1 MEERIISK
9 NPVENSEAIMVAI
22 GGPKTA
28 QQVRARE
35 QSLAI
40 ISDSLSSLFRD
51 DILKGSEFMPILY
64 NDN

>member
-1 MEERIISK
+1 
-9 NPVENSEAIMVAI
+9 MVAI